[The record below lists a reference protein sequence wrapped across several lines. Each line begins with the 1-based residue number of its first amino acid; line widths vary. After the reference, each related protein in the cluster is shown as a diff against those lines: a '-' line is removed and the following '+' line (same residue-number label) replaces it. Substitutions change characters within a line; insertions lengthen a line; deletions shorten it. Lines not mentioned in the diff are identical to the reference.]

1 MRIAMVEPSKK
12 SAVISAGERE
22 IKRIRKSYD
31 ATGVMSKWRA

>member
-12 SAVISAGERE
+12 SAVIFAGEGE